1 MRFNRWSA
9 TNSVNSPATC
19 FKQAPEKWADAA
31 WAVVVAVWAALAREH
46 PGRHLRNPPFLH
58 WARPP
63 GFALFY
69 SLPWRFQKNMTIAIH
84 RHAYRLLSGSKGL
97 IVEFVN
103 SVDLSEFAW
112 PITRVPMRATI

>member
-1 MRFNRWSA
+1 M
-9 TNSVNSPATC
+9 NSPATR
-19 FKQAPEKWADAA
+19 FKQAPGKWADAA
-31 WAVVVAVWAALAREH
+31 WAVVGVAWVVVVAAWAALAREH
-46 PGRHLRNPPFLH
+46 PDRHLRNPPFRH

-63 GFALFY
+63 GFALFH
-69 SLPWRFQKNMTIAIH
+69 SLPWRFQKNMTIAIPC
-84 RHAYRLLSGSKGL
+84 HAYRLLSGSKGL